1 MKKIYCVGDSHS
13 SIFSGQN
20 IIVPSGYW
28 TEYSDFKIFHAGPF
42 TAFNCNK
49 KDVVINECNSVPKDD
64 FILLSFGEIDMRC
77 RVGLAEDKHANIDL
91 IIKNYFNLI
100 DRIDNKNI
108 IILGVTPCIVE
119 EPMKDWFS
127 ADETRKFIFTAT
139 RGTLVERNS
148 YKEYFNNCVNKMCK
162 KKDYIFID
170 FWDHVFNKVE
180 LYKDDVHLDGSKTI
194 GIIKEIIN
202 SKIGSI

>member
-127 ADETRKFIFTAT
+127 ADETRKSIFTAT

-148 YKEYFNNCVNKMCK
+148 YKEYFNNAKEIESLKNEIGDTTVQEYLSDGWNDNAYVKAA
-162 KKDYIFID
+162 ID
-170 FWDHVFNKVE
+170 KFNKLFSE
-180 LYKDDVHLDGSKTI
+180 QAKKQI
-194 GIIKEIIN
+194 GEK
-202 SKIGSI
+202 